1 MESKLTELIKIK
13 KETECSNLFSYAALV
28 ADLELLSNQ
37 NDYLFPSDSLKE
49 AYRTLWNKME
59 IINSCALDEW
69 EEKGRPKDFSKIW
82 NEKYKY
88 DATKMLYE
96 LIEFIEKL
104 EI

>member
-13 KETECSNLFSYAALV
+13 KETECRNLFAYAALV

-37 NDYLFPSDSLKE
+37 NDDLFSSDSLKE
-49 AYRTLWNKME
+49 EYRTIWNKME
-59 IINSCALDEW
+59 IINACALDEW
-69 EEKGRPKDFSKIW
+69 EEKGRTKDFSKIW

-88 DATKMLYE
+88 YAIKMLCE
-96 LIEFIEKL
+96 LIEFVEKL

>member
-1 MESKLTELIKIK
+1 
-13 KETECSNLFSYAALV
+13 
-28 ADLELLSNQ
+28 
-37 NDYLFPSDSLKE
+37 
-49 AYRTLWNKME
+49 ME
-59 IINSCALDEW
+59 IINACALDEW